1 MEEYREMTSETV
13 DRVEMAEAL
22 RILQKLKGERLSHVR
37 FENLRQASDGLV
49 HGRTVPSC
57 LPSADRER
65 SDECF
70 RREIPCAEAAVSA
83 GGNACLSTP

>member
-22 RILQKLKGERLSHVR
+22 RILQKLKDERLSHVR

-49 HGRTVPSC
+49 HGRTVP
-57 LPSADRER
+57 
-65 SDECF
+65 
-70 RREIPCAEAAVSA
+70 
-83 GGNACLSTP
+83 